1 MKNTL
6 LLCLFCLLMTPH
18 LAHAK
23 AGLISFGGENIV
35 PVVELPDDPRF
46 QTQDGEFI
54 DVGYIYKSVDIL
66 FLPLWNYDGRFAGM
80 LSQQDL
86 YIDLTPLEV
95 TGLVLEAGVVLPKA
109 PYLDFWHRIGGKIVF
124 LLLCGSLAVYVRQR
138 MQKKAAYFS
147 SLATGRER
155 LKDILINSNDFTEL
169 DLSVIETEGKPKV
182 EGIAFIAAKKY
193 FNNIISISVI
203 DMSKVSIEQVQA
215 QHEQLFTALLGLKKT
230 LGMTSQ
236 STIHY
241 LYFTFDSTPSKV
253 DINILKALRKRQ
265 ITKATNLIPIIID
278 FDAQMIDST
287 VGVYPSKKILQNC
300 FTQAETLS
308 DDVAEP
314 AKV

>member
-18 LAHAK
+18 LSHAK
-23 AGLISFGGENIV
+23 AGLISFGGESIV
-35 PVVELPDDPRF
+35 PVVELPNDQRF
-46 QTQDGEFI
+46 QTQDGEYI

-66 FLPLWNYDGRFAGM
+66 FLPLWNYDGRFVGM

-95 TGLVLEAGVVLPKA
+95 TGLALEAGVVLPKA

-124 LLLCGSLAVYVRQR
+124 LLLCGALAIYVLQR
-138 MQKKAAYFS
+138 MQKKVAYFS
-147 SLATGRER
+147 PLATGRER
-155 LKDILINSNDFTEL
+155 LKDILINSNDFVEL
-169 DLSVIETEGKPKV
+169 DLAVIETEGKPKV
-182 EGIAFIAAKKY
+182 EGVAFIAAKKY
-193 FNNIISISVI
+193 FNNVISISVM

-215 QHEQLFTALLGLKKT
+215 QNEQLFTALLGLKKT
-230 LGMTSQ
+230 LGIKSQ

-241 LYFTFDSTPSKV
+241 LYFTFDSSPSNA
-253 DINILKALRKRQ
+253 DISALKTLRKRQ

-278 FDAQMIDST
+278 FDAQMIDSS

-300 FTQAETLS
+300 FTQADIHS
-308 DDVAEP
+308 DEVAEP
-314 AKV
+314 ARV